1 MATSKMELHSTCAR
15 HQLTGEDYPIESAHQ
30 VELFL
35 DKEQNRLW
43 LFGGLF
49 GCFVLAVV
57 VVIAVAAITH

>member
-1 MATSKMELHSTCAR
+1 MTASEMELRSTCAR
-15 HQLTGEDYPIESAHQ
+15 HELTAEDYPIESARQ

-57 VVIAVAAITH
+57 VVLAVATITH